1 MKIESF
7 TIENY
12 RSIKKLKI
20 DNLNPI
26 NVFFGKNNVGKSNI
40 LRALHL
46 AFYCLKDD
54 KIFLPDTMFFN
65 RNIYRPIEIMLDLSL
80 EEDFSNAEKVNN
92 GLRDGTDGI
101 TSLVAAEEE
110 MFGRRMKIV
119 QQFIEESTSFR
130 PLGRLRLQMR
140 LSYNEET
147 TDVSVLVKGLE
158 SDYEFDYGKYRTS
171 YRTLDA
177 SIKRGIRDER
187 ERIWEPLMSGLSRL
201 GIDMDEISPYF
212 RRFRISPPD
221 SEDAEMMMSRLRR
234 YINTMKD
241 PKRREEAL
249 SLMEKSIEIPTKPRG
264 EVIEPFS
271 TTFNVVK
278 QYFDKISDNFVLIPN
293 KEYFSRAPLVMK
305 EANREQI
312 EIFSV
317 DEFMQRLLALI
328 ESPNKRERELIQEFY
343 GIYNKSYSELGKLE
357 TITKMRDEIFIIFG
371 TSITSLPVK
380 EQGLGVQDLFLY
392 LAHMVLFD
400 SAIIAIEEPEG
411 GLSTENQR
419 LLHNIIEDVYSGS
432 DKQIFLSSHSE
443 EFETLNS
450 YIIEIGTDGTKEISR
465 MEKGNEYEKKIDE
478 VLIKK
483 KLAEEKEH
491 YEALLKEVTER
502 QMALDIL
509 NYINKLGDEEKIDAQ
524 KISNELGY
532 KKGKVQEVLKEIT
545 KEK

>member
-46 AFYCLKDD
+46 AFYCLKNDR
-54 KIFLPDTMFFN
+54 IFLPDAMFFN

-80 EEDFSNAEKVNN
+80 EEDFSNAERVNN
-92 GLRDGTDGI
+92 DLRDGTDSI
-101 TSLVAAEEE
+101 ASLVAAEEE
-110 MFGRRMKIV
+110 MFKHRVKIV
-119 QQFIEESTSFR
+119 QQFVEEAMSFR

-140 LSYNEET
+140 LNYNEEAA
-147 TDVSVLVKGLE
+147 DISVLVKGLE

-177 SIKRGIRDER
+177 SIKKGIRDER
-187 ERIWEPLMSGLSRL
+187 EGIWEPLISRLSRL
-201 GIDMDEISPYF
+201 GIDSDELYPF
-212 RRFRISPPD
+212 QRGRRYLDP
-221 SEDAEMMMSRLRR
+221 EDTEMMMSRLRR
-234 YINTMKD
+234 YINNIKE
-241 PKRREEAL
+241 PRKREEAL
-249 SLMEKSIEIPTKPRG
+249 GLLEKSIEILTKPRG
-264 EVIEPFS
+264 EVIGPFS
-271 TTFNVVK
+271 TAFNVVR

-293 KEYFSRAPLVMK
+293 KEYFSRAPYVRK
-305 EANREQI
+305 EEKREQI
-312 EIFSV
+312 EIFSM
-317 DEFMQRLLALI
+317 DGFMQRLLALI
-328 ESPNKRERELIQEFY
+328 ESPNKRERELIQKFY
-343 GIYNKSYSELGKLE
+343 GVYNKSYSELGKLE
-357 TITKMRDEIFIIFG
+357 TITKVRDEIFIIFG
-371 TSITSLPVK
+371 TSLTSLPVK

-443 EFETLNS
+443 EFETPTS
-450 YIIEIGTDGTKEISR
+450 YIIEMGADGTKEISR
-465 MEKGNEYEKKIDE
+465 IKKEEEYEKKIEE
-478 VLIKK
+478 VLIER
-483 KLAEEKEH
+483 KLREEKEH
-491 YEALLKEVTER
+491 CEALLKEVTER
-502 QMALDIL
+502 QIVLDIL
-509 NYINKLGDEEKIDAQ
+509 NYINKLGDEEKIDVE
-524 KISNELGY
+524 KISSELGY
-532 KKGKVQEVLKEIT
+532 KKAKVQQALKEIT
-545 KEK
+545 KKK

>member
-46 AFYCLKDD
+46 AFYCLNDD

-80 EEDFSNAEKVNN
+80 EEDFSNAEKVDN
-92 GLRDGTDGI
+92 GLRDGTGGI
-101 TSLVAAEEE
+101 TSLVVAEEA

-119 QQFIEESTSFR
+119 QQFVEESTSFR
-130 PLGRLRLQMR
+130 LLGRLRLQIR

-147 TDVSVLVKGLE
+147 TDVSVLVKDLK

-177 SIKRGIRDER
+177 SIKRGIRDEK
-187 ERIWEPLMSGLSRL
+187 EGIWEPLMSTLSRL
-201 GIDMDEISPYF
+201 GIDRDEISPYF
-212 RRFRISPPD
+212 QRFKRFPD
-221 SEDAEMMMSRLRR
+221 PEDTEMMMSRLHR
-234 YINTMKD
+234 YVSTVKE
-241 PKRREEAL
+241 PRRREEAL
-249 SLMEKSIEIPTKPRG
+249 ALMERSMEILTNPRS

-278 QYFDKISDNFVLIPN
+278 QYFDKISDNFILIPN
-293 KEYFSRAPLVMK
+293 KEYFSRAPLVRK
-305 EANREQI
+305 EVKGEQV

-328 ESPNKRERELIQEFY
+328 ESPNRRERELIQKFY

-357 TITKMRDEIFIIFG
+357 TITKVRDEIFIIFG
-371 TSITSLPVK
+371 TSLTSLPVK

-419 LLHNIIEDVYSGS
+419 LLHDIIEDVYSEG

-443 EFETLNS
+443 EFETPNS
-450 YIIEIGTDGTKEISR
+450 YVIEMGTDGTKEISR
-465 MEKGNEYEKKIDE
+465 MEKRNEYEKKIDE
-478 VLIKK
+478 VLIKR

-509 NYINKLGDEEKIDAQ
+509 SYINKLGDEEKIDAQ

-532 KKGKVQEVLKEIT
+532 EKGKVREVLKEIT